1 MNTELSNVSHV
12 LLGGDGGIAAAD
24 GGGGV
29 MADDGLCVHQLQSV
43 IVWMQ
48 VCRCQSW
55 MLRVCLQMSSQDT
68 DPSPLT
74 FCCRRIIESSEER
87 RLTEE
92 LRGKELLFD
101 DILACLLPG
110 AVSNGSRFRCSLL
123 ARPICPQWP
132 SC

>member
-43 IVWMQ
+43 MQ

-55 MLRVCLQMSSQDT
+55 MLHVCLQMSSQGT
-68 DPSPLT
+68 DPSLST
-74 FCCRRIIESSEER
+74 FCCRWIIESSEER

-110 AVSNGSRFRCSLL
+110 AVSNRSRFRCSLL

>member
-1 MNTELSNVSHV
+1 MNTELSNVSHL

-55 MLRVCLQMSSQDT
+55 MLHVCLQMSSQGT
-68 DPSPLT
+68 D
-74 FCCRRIIESSEER
+74 
-87 RLTEE
+87 
-92 LRGKELLFD
+92 
-101 DILACLLPG
+101 
-110 AVSNGSRFRCSLL
+110 
-123 ARPICPQWP
+123 
-132 SC
+132 